1 MRNSPFSVLLS
12 SFTLVILSLL
22 TVASYA
28 QASTISGVVTAIPS
42 NEPVPFAPVFV
53 QGSTTGAVTDI
64 DGKYTIGSL
73 QPGLYN
79 IECAAVG
86 YKKAIAFEVEVTNDR
101 PAVVNF
107 QLEELA
113 LEIGPVEISDTRRT
127 NEDESPISVRT
138 IGTSEIK
145 RNPGG
150 DRDIS
155 KVIRTLPGVAAIP
168 SFRNDLIIRG
178 GAANENRFYIDG
190 IEIPNINHFA
200 TQGSS
205 GGPKGLINVDLIS
218 EVEFYSGAFPAAR
231 GNALSSVME
240 FQFKDARR
248 DKWASNIIVGSS
260 DIGITLEGA
269 TGKNSGLTFSARR
282 SYLQFLFSALGL
294 PFLPTYND
302 YNLKWKWD
310 INAKNKLSILSLGA
324 LDDFALNLKLD
335 DDSTSES
342 FAFNR
347 YLLDNLV
354 INKQWNYT
362 FGVKWDHYGDKG
374 KWTVVASRNMLQ
386 NDAFKYYENDESKPR
401 KFDYSSSEQENKL
414 RIENKISGKGWKLLY
429 GVAYEYA
436 QYFNYS
442 NLSDYNPAIADTFR
456 VSYRTNFN
464 LHKYGLFMQ
473 SSKVL
478 LNNRLTLS
486 AGLRSDGNNFNA
498 QMSNLKNQISPRVSM
513 RYAFAPQWSFNANA
527 GIYYQQP
534 NYLSLG
540 YQINGDFVN
549 KNMQYVKCSQAV
561 AGVQYSWDKRNTII
575 SAEGFY
581 KYYENYPLS
590 INRGIS
596 IANLGADFG
605 TVGNE
610 ALSSTGLG
618 RSYGMEVLYQ
628 QKFFKGLYGILAY
641 TYVHSEFTGATGKWA
656 PSSWDSR
663 HLISITG
670 GKQFKRNWEVGFVFR
685 YSGGLPYTPDN
696 IAASMNIQNWNA
708 LGVGITDWSQL
719 NQSRASNYQQLDVRV
734 DKKWYNKRW
743 TLDLYF
749 DIQNVYGYQTQ
760 LKPILDVQRNG
771 NGQPIVDPNNSSQ
784 YLPNFIPNTNG
795 TVIPS
800 VGIIVEL

>member
-1 MRNSPFSVLLS
+1 MQTFSFSKLHFPL
-12 SFTLVILSLL
+12 TVILVLWAAF
-22 TVASYA
+22 TTA
-28 QASTISGVVTAIPS
+28 QTTSISGTITALPA
-42 NEPVPFAPVFV
+42 NEPVPFVPVV
-53 QGSTTGAVTDI
+53 IQGTNTGSTTDI
-64 DGKYTIGSL
+64 DGKYSIGNL

-79 IECAAVG
+79 IECAAIG
-86 YKKAIAFEVEVTNDR
+86 YKKALVFEVEVTNDR
-101 PAVVNF
+101 PAVVDI

-113 LEIGPVEISDTRRT
+113 NEIGPVEIVGTRRS
-127 NEDESPISVRT
+127 NEDESPISVRS
-138 IGTSEIK
+138 IGVNEIK

-200 TQGSS
+200 TQGSN
-205 GGPKGLINVDLIS
+205 GGPRGLINVDLIN

-240 FQFKDARR
+240 FQFKDPKR

-260 DIGITLEGA
+260 DIGITLEGP

-294 PFLPTYND
+294 PFLPAYND

-310 INAKNKLSILSLGA
+310 INEKNKLSVLSLGA
-324 LDDFALNLKLD
+324 LDNFSLNLELAD
-335 DDSTSES
+335 DTANENYN
-342 FAFNR
+342 FNR

-354 INKQWNYT
+354 INNQWNYA
-362 FGVKWDHYGDKG
+362 FGVKWDHYGDKS

-386 NDAFKYYENDESKPR
+386 NDAYKYYDNDETKAR

-414 RIENKISGKGWKLLY
+414 RIENKISGNGWKLLY
-429 GVAYEYA
+429 GVSYEYA

-442 NLSDYNPAIADTFR
+442 NLSEYNPAIQDTFR
-456 VSYRTNFN
+456 VSYRSNFN
-464 LHKYGLFMQ
+464 MNKYGAFVQ
-473 SSKVL
+473 SSKTM
-478 LNNRLTLS
+478 LNERLTLS
-486 AGLRSDGNNFNA
+486 AGLRADGNDFNA
-498 QMSNLKNQISPRVSM
+498 SMTNLMNQISPRVSM

-540 YQINGDFVN
+540 YQVDGVFVN
-549 KNMQYVKCSQAV
+549 KDMRYVSCSQAV
-561 AGVQYSWDKRNTII
+561 AGVQYNWDKRNTII
-575 SAEGFY
+575 SVEGFY
-581 KYYENYPLS
+581 KYYDHYPVS
-590 INRGIS
+590 VNRGIS

-610 ALSSTGLG
+610 ALTSTGLG
-618 RSYGMEVLYQ
+618 RSRGVEVLYQ

-641 TYVHSEFTGATGKWA
+641 TYVNSEFTGASGAWT

-663 HLISITG
+663 HLVSITG
-670 GKQFKRNWEVGFVFR
+670 GKVLKRNWEVGFVFR
-685 YSGGLPYTPDN
+685 FSGGLPYTPDDV
-696 IAASMNIQNWNA
+696 AASMNIQNWDA
-708 LGVGITDWSQL
+708 LGVAVNDWSQL
-719 NQSRASNYQQLDVRV
+719 NTQRAGVYQQLDIRV

-749 DIQNVYGYQTQ
+749 DIQNALGYETQ
-760 LKPILDVQRNG
+760 LKPLLDVQRDALG
-771 NGQPIVDPNNSSQ
+771 NPVVDPNNASQ

-795 TVIPS
+795 TVLPS
-800 VGIIVEL
+800 VGIIIEL

>member
-1 MRNSPFSVLLS
+1 MRTFSFSILHSPLTLFFLLLCA
-12 SFTLVILSLL
+12 F
-22 TVASYA
+22 ASA
-28 QASTISGVVTAIPS
+28 QSATISGTVTSIPS
-42 NEPVPFAPVFV
+42 NEPAPFASVV
-53 QGSTTGAVTDI
+53 IQGTTTGAVTDI
-64 DGKYTIGSL
+64 DGKFALTNL

-79 IECAAVG
+79 LECTAVG
-86 YKKAIAFEVEVTNDR
+86 YKKVIVFEVEVTRDR
-101 PAVVNF
+101 PAVVRIE
-107 QLEELA
+107 LEEIVN
-113 LEIGPVEISDTRRT
+113 EIGAVEIVATRRS
-127 NEDESPISVRT
+127 NEDESPISVRS
-138 IGTSEIK
+138 IGVNEIK

-200 TQGSS
+200 TQGSN
-205 GGPKGLINVDLIS
+205 GGPKGLLNVDLIN

-240 FQFKDARR
+240 FQFKDPKR

-260 DIGITLEGA
+260 DIGITLEGP
-269 TGKNSGLTFSARR
+269 TSKNSGLTFSARR

-310 INAKNKLSILSLGA
+310 INEKNKLSVLSLGA
-324 LDDFALNLKLD
+324 LDNFSLNLELAD
-335 DDSTSES
+335 DTANENYN
-342 FAFNR
+342 FNR

-354 INKQWNYT
+354 INNQWNYA
-362 FGVKWDHYGDKG
+362 FGVKWDHYGDKS

-386 NDAFKYYENDESKPR
+386 NDAYKYYNNDETKAR
-401 KFDYSSSEQENKL
+401 KIDYSSSEQENKL
-414 RIENKISGKGWKLLY
+414 RIENKMSGRGWKLLY
-429 GVAYEYA
+429 GVSYEYA

-442 NLSDYNPAIADTFR
+442 NLSEYNPAIQDTFR
-456 VSYRTNFN
+456 VSYRSNFN
-464 LHKYGLFMQ
+464 MNKYGAFVQ
-473 SSKVL
+473 SSKTM
-478 LNNRLTLS
+478 LNERLTLS
-486 AGLRSDGNNFNA
+486 AGLRADGNDFNA
-498 QMSNLKNQISPRVSM
+498 SMSNLMNQISPRVSM

-540 YQINGDFVN
+540 YQVNGVFVN
-549 KNMQYVKCSQAV
+549 KDMRYVSCSQAV
-561 AGVQYSWDKRNTII
+561 AGVQYNWDKRNTII
-575 SAEGFY
+575 SVEGFY
-581 KYYENYPLS
+581 KYYNHYPVS
-590 INRGIS
+590 VNRGIS

-610 ALSSTGLG
+610 ALASTGLG
-618 RSYGMEVLYQ
+618 RSRGVEVLYQ

-641 TYVHSEFTGATGKWA
+641 TYVNSEFTGASGAWT

-663 HLISITG
+663 HLVSITG
-670 GKQFKRNWEVGFVFR
+670 GKVLKRNWEVGFVFR
-685 YSGGLPYTPDN
+685 YSGGLPYTPDDV
-696 IAASMNIQNWNA
+696 AASMNTQNWDA
-708 LGVGITDWSQL
+708 LGVAVNNWSQL
-719 NQSRASNYQQLDVRV
+719 NTQRAGVFHQLDVRV

-743 TLDLYF
+743 TLDLYL
-749 DIQNVYGYQTQ
+749 DIQNALGYETQ
-760 LKPILDVQRNG
+760 LKPLLDVQRDALG
-771 NGQPIVDPNNSSQ
+771 NPVVDPNNSSQ

-795 TVIPS
+795 TVLPS
-800 VGIIVEL
+800 VGIIIEL

>member
-1 MRNSPFSVLLS
+1 MRIFSFSKLH
-12 SFTLVILSLL
+12 FPLSLVL
-22 TVASYA
+22 VLWAAVATA
-28 QASTISGVVTAIPS
+28 QSAYISGTITALPT
-42 NEPVPFAPVFV
+42 NEPVPFVPVV
-53 QGSTTGAVTDI
+53 IQGTTTGATTDM
-64 DGKYTIGSL
+64 DGKYTIGNL

-79 IECAAVG
+79 IECAAIG
-86 YKKAIAFEVEVTNDR
+86 YKKALVFEVEVTNDR
-101 PAVVNF
+101 PAVVDI

-113 LEIGPVEISDTRRT
+113 NEIGPVEIVATRRS
-127 NEDESPISVRT
+127 NEDESPVSVRS
-138 IGTSEIK
+138 IGVNEIK

-200 TQGSS
+200 TQGSN
-205 GGPKGLINVDLIS
+205 GGPRGLINVDLIN
-218 EVEFYSGAFPAAR
+218 EVEFYSGAYPAAR

-240 FQFKDARR
+240 FQFKDPKR

-260 DIGITLEGA
+260 DIGITLEGP

-294 PFLPTYND
+294 PFLPAYND

-310 INAKNKLSILSLGA
+310 INEKNKLSILSLGA
-324 LDDFALNLKLD
+324 LDNFTLNLKLAED
-335 DDSTSES
+335 TANENFD
-342 FAFNR
+342 FNR

-354 INKQWNYT
+354 INNQWNYA
-362 FGVKWDHYGDKG
+362 FGVKWDHYGDKS

-386 NDAFKYYENDESKPR
+386 NDAYKYYDNDETKAR

-414 RIENKISGKGWKLLY
+414 RIENKISGQGWKLLY
-429 GVAYEYA
+429 GVSYEYA

-442 NLSDYNPAIADTFR
+442 NLSEYNPAIQDTFR
-456 VSYRTNFN
+456 VDYRTNFN
-464 LHKYGLFMQ
+464 MHKYGAFVQ
-473 SSKVL
+473 SSKTL
-478 LNNRLTLS
+478 LNERLTLS
-486 AGLRSDGNNFNA
+486 AGLRSDGNNFNSS
-498 QMSNLKNQISPRVSM
+498 MSNLKNQISPRVSL
-513 RYAFAPQWSFNANA
+513 RYSFAPQWSFNANA

-540 YQINGDFVN
+540 YQVDGVFVN
-549 KNMQYVKCSQAV
+549 KDMRYVSCSQAV
-561 AGVQYSWDKRNTII
+561 AGVQYNWDKRNTII
-575 SAEGFY
+575 SVEGFY
-581 KYYENYPLS
+581 KYYDHYPVS
-590 INRGIS
+590 VNRGIS

-610 ALSSTGLG
+610 ALTSTGLG
-618 RSYGMEVLYQ
+618 RSRGVEVLYQ

-641 TYVHSEFTGATGKWA
+641 TYVNSEFTGASGAWT

-663 HLISITG
+663 HLVSITG
-670 GKQFKRNWEVGFVFR
+670 GKVLKRNWEVGFVFR
-685 YSGGLPYTPDN
+685 FSGGLPYTPDDV
-696 IAASMNIQNWNA
+696 AASMSIQNWDA
-708 LGVGITDWSQL
+708 LGVAVNDWSQL
-719 NQSRASNYQQLDVRV
+719 NTQRAGVYQQLDLRV

-743 TLDLYF
+743 TLDLYL
-749 DIQNVYGYQTQ
+749 DIQNALGYETQ
-760 LKPILDVQRNG
+760 LKPLLDVQRDALG
-771 NGQPIVDPNNSSQ
+771 NPVVDPNNPSQ

-795 TVIPS
+795 TVLPS
-800 VGIIVEL
+800 VGIILEL

>member
-1 MRNSPFSVLLS
+1 MRNFSSSVLL
-12 SFTLVILSLL
+12 FTLTFILVLGAACA
-22 TVASYA
+22 TA
-28 QASTISGVVTAIPS
+28 QSAYISGTITALPL
-42 NEPVPFAPVFV
+42 NEPVPFVPVV
-53 QGSTTGAVTDI
+53 IQGTTTGATTDI
-64 DGKYTIGSL
+64 DGKYTIGNL

-79 IECAAVG
+79 IECAAIG
-86 YKKAIAFEVEVTNDR
+86 YKKALVFEVEVTNDR
-101 PAVVNF
+101 PAVVDI
-107 QLEELA
+107 QLEEVVN
-113 LEIGPVEISDTRRT
+113 ETGPVEIVGTRRS
-127 NEDESPISVRT
+127 NEDESPVSVRS
-138 IGTSEIK
+138 IGVNEIK

-168 SFRNDLIIRG
+168 SFRNDLVIRG
-178 GAANENRFYIDG
+178 GAPNENRFYIDG

-200 TQGSS
+200 TQGSN

-218 EVEFYSGAFPAAR
+218 EVEFYAGAFPAAR

-240 FQFKDARR
+240 FQFKDARK
-248 DKWASNIIVGSS
+248 DKWATNMIVGSS
-260 DIGITLEGA
+260 DVGITLEGA

-310 INAKNKLSILSLGA
+310 INDKNKLSILSLGA
-324 LDDFALNLKLD
+324 LDDFALNTKLA

-386 NDAFKYYENDESKPR
+386 NDAFKYYDNDETKAR

-414 RIENKISGKGWKLLY
+414 RIENKISGNGWKLLY
-429 GVAYEYA
+429 GVSYEYA
-436 QYFNYS
+436 HYFNYS
-442 NLSDYNPAIADTFR
+442 NLSEYNPAIQDTFR
-456 VSYRTNFN
+456 VDYRTNFN
-464 LHKYGLFMQ
+464 MHKYGAFVQ
-473 SSKVL
+473 SSKTL
-478 LNNRLTLS
+478 LDQRLTLS
-486 AGLRSDGNNFNA
+486 AGLRADGNNFNSE
-498 QMSNLKNQISPRVSM
+498 MSNLKNQISPRVSL
-513 RYAFAPQWSFNANA
+513 RYSFAPQWSFNANA

-540 YQINGDFVN
+540 YQVDGVFVN
-549 KNMQYVKCSQAV
+549 KDMRYVSCSQAV
-561 AGVQYSWDKRNTII
+561 AGVQYNWDKRNTII
-575 SAEGFY
+575 SVEGFY
-581 KYYENYPLS
+581 KNYDHYPVS
-590 INRGIS
+590 VNRGIS

-610 ALSSTGLG
+610 ALTSTGLG
-618 RSYGMEVLYQ
+618 RSRGVEVLYQ

-641 TYVHSEFTGATGKWA
+641 TYVNSEFTSESGEWA
-656 PSSWDSR
+656 PSAWDSR

-670 GKQFKRNWEVGFVFR
+670 GKMLKRNWEVGFVFR

-696 IAASMNIQNWNA
+696 VDASMNIQNWNA
-708 LGVGITDWSQL
+708 LGVAITDWSQL
-719 NQSRASNYQQLDVRV
+719 NQRRASNYQQLDVRV

-749 DIQNVYGYQTQ
+749 DIQNVYGYITE
-760 LKPILDVQRNG
+760 LKPILDVQRDG
-771 NGQPIVDPNNSSQ
+771 NGQPIVDPNNSTQ
-784 YLPNFIPNTNG
+784 YLPNFITNTNG

-800 VGIIVEL
+800 VGIIIEL

>member
-1 MRNSPFSVLLS
+1 MRTSPFSNLHSPLTLL
-12 SFTLVILSLL
+12 FLL
-22 TVASYA
+22 LCAIASA
-28 QASTISGVVTAIPS
+28 QSATISGTVTSLSA
-42 NEPVPFAPVFV
+42 NEPVPFAPIVI
-53 QGSTTGAVTDI
+53 QGTTTGAITDI
-64 DGKYTIGSL
+64 DGKFAITNL

-79 IECAAVG
+79 LECAAAG
-86 YKKAIAFEVEVTNDR
+86 YKKALVFEVEVTNDR
-101 PAVVNF
+101 PAIIEI

-113 LEIGPVEISDTRRT
+113 TEIGAVEISSTRRT
-127 NEDESPISVRT
+127 NEDESPISVRS
-138 IGTSEIK
+138 IGVNEIK

-178 GAANENRFYIDG
+178 GAPNENRFYIDG

-200 TQGSS
+200 TQGSN

-218 EVEFYSGAFPAAR
+218 EVEFYAGAFPAAR

-310 INAKNKLSILSLGA
+310 INDKNKLSILSLGA
-324 LDDFALNLKLD
+324 LDDFALNLKLA
-335 DDSTSES
+335 DDSSSEN
-342 FAFNR
+342 FAYNR

-386 NDAFKYYENDESKPR
+386 NDAFKYYNNDESQPR

-414 RIENKISGKGWKLLY
+414 RIENKISGNGWKLLY
-429 GVAYEYA
+429 GVSYEYA

-442 NLSDYNPAIADTFR
+442 NLSEYNPAIQDTFR
-456 VSYRTNFN
+456 VDYRTNFN
-464 LHKYGLFMQ
+464 MHKYGAFIQ
-473 SSKVL
+473 SSKTL
-478 LNNRLTLS
+478 LDSRVTLS
-486 AGLRSDGNNFNA
+486 AGLRADGNNFNA
-498 QMSNLKNQISPRVSM
+498 SMSNLRNQISPRVSL
-513 RYAFAPQWSFNANA
+513 RYSFAPQWSFNANA

-540 YQINGDFVN
+540 YQVDGVFVN
-549 KNMQYVKCSQAV
+549 KDMRYVSCSQAV
-561 AGVQYSWDKRNTII
+561 AGVQYNWDKRNTII
-575 SAEGFY
+575 SVEGFY
-581 KYYENYPLS
+581 KYYDHYPIS
-590 INRGIS
+590 VNRGIS

-610 ALSSTGLG
+610 ALTSTGLG
-618 RSYGMEVLYQ
+618 RSRGVEVLYQ

-641 TYVHSEFTGATGKWA
+641 TYVNSEFTGSDGLWA
-656 PSSWDSR
+656 PSAWDSR

-670 GKQFKRNWEVGFVFR
+670 GKMLKRNWEVGFVFR

-696 IAASMNIQNWNA
+696 VDASMNIQNWNA
-708 LGVGITDWSQL
+708 LGVAITDWSQL
-719 NQSRASNYQQLDVRV
+719 NQQRAGNYQQLDVRV

-749 DIQNVYGYQTQ
+749 DIQNVYGYLTP
-760 LKPILDVQRNG
+760 LKPILDVQRDALG
-771 NGQPIVDPNNSSQ
+771 NPVVDPSNPSQ
-784 YLPNFIPNTNG
+784 YLPNSIPNTNG
-795 TVIPS
+795 TVLPS
-800 VGIIVEL
+800 VGIIIEL

>member
-1 MRNSPFSVLLS
+1 MRTFSFSVPHFPLT
-12 SFTLVILSLL
+12 FILVLW
-22 TVASYA
+22 AAFAAA
-28 QASTISGVVTAIPS
+28 QTTSISGTITALPA
-42 NEPVPFAPVFV
+42 NEPVPFVPVV
-53 QGSTTGAVTDI
+53 IQGTNTGSTTDI
-64 DGKYTIGSL
+64 DGKYSIGNL

-79 IECAAVG
+79 IECAAIG
-86 YKKAIAFEVEVTNDR
+86 YKKVIVFEVEATKDR
-101 PAVVNF
+101 PAIVNI
-107 QLEELA
+107 QLEEVVN
-113 LEIGPVEISDTRRT
+113 ETGPVEIVGTRRS
-127 NEDESPISVRT
+127 NEDESPVSVRS
-138 IGTSEIK
+138 IGVNEIK

-200 TQGSS
+200 TQGSN
-205 GGPKGLINVDLIS
+205 GGPRGLINVDLIN
-218 EVEFYSGAFPAAR
+218 EVEFYSGAYPAAR

-240 FQFKDARR
+240 VQFKDPKR

-260 DIGITLEGA
+260 DIGITLEGP

-294 PFLPTYND
+294 PFLPAYND

-310 INAKNKLSILSLGA
+310 INEKNKLSILSLGA
-324 LDDFALNLKLD
+324 LDNFTLNLKLAED
-335 DDSTSES
+335 TANDNFD
-342 FAFNR
+342 FNR

-354 INKQWNYT
+354 INNQWNYA
-362 FGVKWDHYGDKG
+362 FGVKWDHYGDKS

-386 NDAFKYYENDESKPR
+386 NDAYKYYDNDETKAR

-414 RIENKISGKGWKLLY
+414 RIENKISGDGWKLLY
-429 GVAYEYA
+429 GISYEYA

-442 NLSDYNPAIADTFR
+442 NLSEYNPAIQDTFR
-456 VSYRTNFN
+456 VDYRTNFN
-464 LHKYGLFMQ
+464 MHKYGAFVQ
-473 SSKVL
+473 SSKTL
-478 LNNRLTLS
+478 LNDRVTLS
-486 AGLRSDGNNFNA
+486 AGLRADGNDFNA
-498 QMSNLKNQISPRVSM
+498 SMSNLKNQISPRVSL
-513 RYAFAPQWSFNANA
+513 RYSFAPQWSFNANA

-540 YQINGDFVN
+540 YQVDGVFVN
-549 KNMQYVKCSQAV
+549 KDMRYVSCSQAV
-561 AGVQYSWDKRNTII
+561 AGVQYNWDKRNTII
-575 SAEGFY
+575 SVEGFY
-581 KYYENYPLS
+581 KYYDHYPVS
-590 INRGIS
+590 VNRGIS

-610 ALSSTGLG
+610 ALTSTGLG
-618 RSYGMEVLYQ
+618 RSRGVEVLYQ

-641 TYVHSEFTGATGKWA
+641 TYVNSEFTGASGAWT

-663 HLISITG
+663 HLVSITG
-670 GKQFKRNWEVGFVFR
+670 GKVLKRNWEVGFVFR
-685 YSGGLPYTPDN
+685 FSGGLPYTPDDV
-696 IAASMNIQNWNA
+696 AASMNIQNWDA
-708 LGVGITDWSQL
+708 LGVAVNDWSQL
-719 NQSRASNYQQLDVRV
+719 NTQRAGVYQQLDIRV

-749 DIQNVYGYQTQ
+749 DIQNAFGYQTQ
-760 LKPILDVQRNG
+760 LKPLLDVQRDALG
-771 NGQPIVDPNNSSQ
+771 NPVVDPNNPSQ

-795 TVIPS
+795 TVLPS
-800 VGIIVEL
+800 VGIIIEL

>member
-1 MRNSPFSVLLS
+1 MRSKSFSILHSP
-12 SFTLVILSLL
+12 L
-22 TVASYA
+22 TVLFLLVSAFASA
-28 QASTISGVVTAIPS
+28 QSAIISGSVTALPS
-42 NEPVPFAPVFV
+42 NEPVPFAPVFI
-53 QGSTTGAVTDI
+53 QGTTTGSVTDI
-64 DGKYTIGSL
+64 DGKFIINNL
-73 QPGLYN
+73 QPGVYN
-79 IECAAVG
+79 LECAAVG
-86 YKKAIAFEVEVTNDR
+86 YKKVVVFEVEVTNDR
-101 PAVVNF
+101 PAIVDI
-107 QLEELA
+107 QLEEFVK
-113 LEIGPVEISDTRRT
+113 EIGAVDIIATRRT
-127 NEDESPISVRT
+127 NEDESPISVRS
-138 IGTSEIK
+138 IGTNEIK

-168 SFRNDLIIRG
+168 SFRNDLVIRG
-178 GAANENRFYIDG
+178 GAPNENRFYIDG
-190 IEIPNINHFA
+190 VEIPNINHFA
-200 TQGSS
+200 TQGSN

-218 EVEFYSGAFPAAR
+218 EVDFYAGAFPAAR

-310 INAKNKLSILSLGA
+310 INDKNKLSILSLGA

-386 NDAFKYYENDESKPR
+386 NDAFKYYNNDETQPR

-429 GVAYEYA
+429 GVSYEYA

-442 NLSDYNPAIADTFR
+442 NLSEYNPAIQDTFR
-456 VSYRTNFN
+456 VDYRTNFN
-464 LHKYGLFMQ
+464 MHKYGAFVQ
-473 SSKVL
+473 SSKSL
-478 LNNRLTLS
+478 LNERLTLS
-486 AGLRSDGNNFNA
+486 AGLRADGNNFNSR
-498 QMSNLKNQISPRVSM
+498 MSNLKNQVSPRVSL
-513 RYAFAPQWSFNANA
+513 RYAFAPQWNFNANA
-527 GIYYQQP
+527 GIYFQQP

-540 YQINGDFVN
+540 YQIGGDFVN

-561 AGVQYSWDKRNTII
+561 AGVQYNWDKRNTII
-575 SAEGFY
+575 SVEGFY
-581 KYYENYPLS
+581 KYYDNYPIS
-590 INRGIS
+590 VNRGIS

-610 ALSSTGLG
+610 ALTSTGFG
-618 RSYGMEVLYQ
+618 RSRGVEVLYQ

-641 TYVHSEFTGATGKWA
+641 TYVNSEFTSANGSWA
-656 PSSWDSR
+656 PSAWDSR

-670 GKQFKRNWEVGFVFR
+670 GKQFKKNWEVGFVFR
-685 YSGGLPYTPDN
+685 FSGGLPYTPDDV
-696 IAASMNIQNWNA
+696 AASMNTQNWNA
-708 LGVGITDWSQL
+708 LGVAVTDWSKL

-749 DIQNVYGYQTQ
+749 DIQNAYGYITE
-760 LKPILDVQRNG
+760 LKPILDVQRDG
-771 NGQPIVDPNNSSQ
+771 NGLPILDPNNSSQ
-784 YLPNFIPNTNG
+784 YQPNFITNTNG
-795 TVIPS
+795 TVLPS

>member
-1 MRNSPFSVLLS
+1 MQTS
-12 SFTLVILSLL
+12 SFSIPHSPLTLFFLL
-22 TVASYA
+22 LCAFASA
-28 QASTISGVVTAIPS
+28 QTATISGTVTSLPA
-42 NEPVPFAPVFV
+42 NEPAPFASVV
-53 QGSTTGAVTDI
+53 IQGTTTGAVTDI
-64 DGKYTIGSL
+64 DGKFALTNL

-79 IECAAVG
+79 LECTAVG
-86 YKKAIAFEVEVTNDR
+86 YKKVIVFEVEVTRDR
-101 PAVVNF
+101 PAVVRIE
-107 QLEELA
+107 LEEIVN
-113 LEIGPVEISDTRRT
+113 EIGAVEIVATRRS
-127 NEDESPISVRT
+127 NEDESPISVRS
-138 IGTSEIK
+138 IGVNEIK

-200 TQGSS
+200 TQGSN
-205 GGPKGLINVDLIS
+205 GGPKGLLNVDLIN

-240 FQFKDARR
+240 FQFKDPNRN
-248 DKWASNIIVGSS
+248 KLTSNVIVGSS
-260 DIGITLEGA
+260 DIGITLDGP

-310 INAKNKLSILSLGA
+310 INEKNKLSILSLGA
-324 LDDFALNLKLD
+324 LDNFSLNLELAD
-335 DDSTSES
+335 DTANENYN
-342 FAFNR
+342 FNR

-354 INKQWNYT
+354 INNQWNYA
-362 FGVKWDHYGDKG
+362 FGVKWDHYGDKS

-386 NDAFKYYENDESKPR
+386 NDAYKYYNNDETQAR

-414 RIENKISGKGWKLLY
+414 RIENKISGQGWKLLY
-429 GVAYEYA
+429 GVSYEYA

-442 NLSDYNPAIADTFR
+442 NLSEYNPAIQDTFR
-456 VSYRTNFN
+456 VSYRSNFN
-464 LHKYGLFMQ
+464 MNKYGAFVQ
-473 SSKVL
+473 SSKTM
-478 LNNRLTLS
+478 LNERLTLS
-486 AGLRSDGNNFNA
+486 AGLRADGNDFNA
-498 QMSNLKNQISPRVSM
+498 SMSNLMKQISPRVSM

-540 YQINGDFVN
+540 YQVNGVFVN
-549 KNMQYVKCSQAV
+549 KNMRYVSCSQAV
-561 AGVQYSWDKRNTII
+561 AGVQYNWDKRNTII
-575 SAEGFY
+575 SVEGFY
-581 KYYENYPLS
+581 KYYNHYPVS
-590 INRGIS
+590 VNRGIS

-610 ALSSTGLG
+610 ALASTGLG
-618 RSYGMEVLYQ
+618 RSRGVEVLYQ

-641 TYVHSEFTGATGKWA
+641 TYVNSEFTGASGAWT

-663 HLISITG
+663 HLVSITG
-670 GKQFKRNWEVGFVFR
+670 GKVLKRNWEVGFVFR
-685 YSGGLPYTPDN
+685 YSGGLPYTPDDV
-696 IAASMNIQNWNA
+696 AASMNTQNWDA
-708 LGVGITDWSQL
+708 LGVAVNNWSQL
-719 NQSRASNYQQLDVRV
+719 NTQRAGVFHQLDVRV

-749 DIQNVYGYQTQ
+749 DIQNAYGYETQ
-760 LKPILDVQRNG
+760 LKPLLDVQRDALG
-771 NGQPIVDPNNSSQ
+771 NPVVDPNNASQ

-795 TVIPS
+795 TVLPS

>member
-1 MRNSPFSVLLS
+1 MQRSGNYRVFLFWLCFFASINLS
-12 SFTLVILSLL
+12 
-22 TVASYA
+22 A
-28 QASTISGVVTAIPS
+28 QNATISGIVTSLTS
-42 NEPVPFAPVFV
+42 NEPVPFAPVV
-53 QGSTTGAVTDI
+53 IQGTTTGSITDI
-64 DGKYTIGSL
+64 DGKYVITNL
-73 QPGLYN
+73 QSGLYN
-79 IECAAVG
+79 LECSAVG
-86 YKKAIAFEVEVTNDR
+86 FKKAIIFEVEVTNDR
-101 PAVVNF
+101 PALVNIE
-107 QLEELA
+107 LEEIVN
-113 LEIGPVEISDTRRT
+113 EVGPVEVVASKRT
-127 NEDESPISVRT
+127 NEDESPISVRS
-138 IGTSEIK
+138 IGVNEIK

-168 SFRNDLIIRG
+168 SFRNDLVIRG
-178 GAANENRFYIDG
+178 GAPNENRFYIDG

-200 TQGSS
+200 TQGSN
-205 GGPKGLINVDLIS
+205 GGPRGLINVDLIS
-218 EVEFYSGAFPAAR
+218 EVDFYAGAFPAAR

-248 DKWASNIIVGSS
+248 DKWASNMIVGSS

-294 PFLPTYND
+294 PFLPSYND

-310 INAKNKLSILSLGA
+310 INDKNKLSIISLGA
-324 LDDFALNLKLD
+324 LDDFALNLKLAD
-335 DDSTSES
+335 DTTSENL
-342 FAFNR
+342 AFNR

-362 FGVKWDHYGDKG
+362 FGVKWDHYGEKG

-386 NDAFKYYENDESKPR
+386 NDAFKYYNNDETQPR

-414 RIENKISGKGWKLLY
+414 RIENKLSGQGWKLLY
-429 GVAYEYA
+429 GVSYEYA

-442 NLSDYNPAIADTFR
+442 NLSEYNPIIADTFR

-464 LHKYGLFMQ
+464 LHKYGAFVQ
-473 SSKVL
+473 TSKVL
-478 LNNRLTLS
+478 LDNRLTLS
-486 AGLRSDGNNFNA
+486 AGLRSDGNNFNSR
-498 QMSNLKNQISPRVSM
+498 MSNLKNQISPRVSV

-540 YQINGDFVN
+540 YQVNGLFVN
-549 KNMQYVKCSQAV
+549 MEMQYVKCSQSV
-561 AGVQYSWDKRNTII
+561 AGVQYNWDKRNTII

-581 KYYENYPLS
+581 KYYENYPVS

-610 ALSSTGLG
+610 ALSSNGLG

-641 TYVHSEFTGATGKWA
+641 TYVKSEFTGANGNWA
-656 PSSWDSR
+656 PSAWDSR

-696 IAASMNIQNWNA
+696 EAASMNVQNWNA
-708 LGVGITDWSQL
+708 LGVAITDWSQL
-719 NQSRASNYQQLDVRV
+719 NTRRAGNYQQLDVRV
-734 DKKWYNKRW
+734 DKKWYLKRW

-749 DIQNVYGYQTQ
+749 DIQNVYGYQTM
-760 LKPILDVQRNG
+760 LKPILDVQRDGAGNPVTNPMNNG
-771 NGQPIVDPNNSSQ
+771 Q
-784 YLPNFIPNTNG
+784 YLPNYLQNTNG
-795 TVIPS
+795 TVLPS
-800 VGIIVEL
+800 LGIIIEL

>member
-1 MRNSPFSVLLS
+1 MRTFSFPVLHFPLTFILVLWA
-12 SFTLVILSLL
+12 SFAT
-22 TVASYA
+22 A
-28 QASTISGVVTAIPS
+28 QSAYISGTITALPL
-42 NEPVPFAPVFV
+42 NEPVPFVPVV
-53 QGSTTGAVTDI
+53 IQGTTTGATTDI
-64 DGKYTIGSL
+64 DGKYTISNL

-79 IECAAVG
+79 IECAAIG
-86 YKKAIAFEVEVTNDR
+86 YKKALVFEVEVTNDR
-101 PAVVNF
+101 PAVVNI
-107 QLEELA
+107 QLEEVVN
-113 LEIGPVEISDTRRT
+113 ETGPVEIVGTRRS
-127 NEDESPISVRT
+127 NEDESPISVRS
-138 IGTSEIK
+138 IGVNEIK

-200 TQGSS
+200 TQGSN
-205 GGPKGLINVDLIS
+205 GGPRGLINVDLIN

-240 FQFKDARR
+240 FQFKDPKR

-260 DIGITLEGA
+260 DIGITLEGP

-294 PFLPTYND
+294 PFLPAYND

-310 INAKNKLSILSLGA
+310 INERNKLSILSLGA
-324 LDDFALNLKLD
+324 LDNFTLNLKLAED
-335 DDSTSES
+335 TANENFD
-342 FAFNR
+342 FNR

-354 INKQWNYT
+354 INNQWNYA
-362 FGVKWDHYGDKG
+362 FGVKWDHYGDKS

-386 NDAFKYYENDESKPR
+386 NDAYKYYDNDETKAR

-414 RIENKISGKGWKLLY
+414 RIENKISGQGWKLLY
-429 GVAYEYA
+429 GVSYEYA

-442 NLSDYNPAIADTFR
+442 NLSEYNPAIQDTFR
-456 VSYRTNFN
+456 VDYRTNFN
-464 LHKYGLFMQ
+464 MHKYGAFVQ
-473 SSKVL
+473 SSKTL
-478 LNNRLTLS
+478 LDQRLTLS
-486 AGLRSDGNNFNA
+486 AGLRADGNDFNA
-498 QMSNLKNQISPRVSM
+498 SMSNLKNQISPRVSL

-540 YQINGDFVN
+540 YQVDGVFVN
-549 KNMQYVKCSQAV
+549 KDMRYVSCSQAV
-561 AGVQYSWDKRNTII
+561 AGVQYNWDKRNTII
-575 SAEGFY
+575 SVEGFY
-581 KYYENYPLS
+581 KYYDHYPVS
-590 INRGIS
+590 VNRGIS

-610 ALSSTGLG
+610 ALTSTGLG
-618 RSYGMEVLYQ
+618 RSRGVEVLYQ

-641 TYVHSEFTGATGKWA
+641 TYVNSEFTGASGAWT

-663 HLISITG
+663 HLVSITG
-670 GKQFKRNWEVGFVFR
+670 GKVLKRNWEVGFVFR
-685 YSGGLPYTPDN
+685 FSGGLPYTPDDV
-696 IAASMNIQNWNA
+696 AASMNIQNWDA
-708 LGVGITDWSQL
+708 LGVAVNDWSQL
-719 NQSRASNYQQLDVRV
+719 NTQRAGVYQQLDLRV

-749 DIQNVYGYQTQ
+749 DIQNALGYETQ
-760 LKPILDVQRNG
+760 LKPLLDVQRDALG
-771 NGQPIVDPNNSSQ
+771 NPVVDPNNPSQ
-784 YLPNFIPNTNG
+784 YLPNSIPNTNG
-795 TVIPS
+795 TVLPS
-800 VGIIVEL
+800 VGIIIEL

>member
-1 MRNSPFSVLLS
+1 MRTFSISKLHLPLTFILVLWAA
-12 SFTLVILSLL
+12 FAT
-22 TVASYA
+22 A
-28 QASTISGVVTAIPS
+28 QTTSISGTITALPA
-42 NEPVPFAPVFV
+42 NEPVPFVPVV
-53 QGSTTGAVTDI
+53 IQGTNTGSTTDI
-64 DGKYTIGSL
+64 DGKYSIGNL

-79 IECAAVG
+79 IECAAIG
-86 YKKAIAFEVEVTNDR
+86 YKKVIVFEVEATKDR
-101 PAVVNF
+101 PAIVNI
-107 QLEELA
+107 QLEEVVN
-113 LEIGPVEISDTRRT
+113 ETGPVEIVGTRRS
-127 NEDESPISVRT
+127 NEDESPISVRS
-138 IGTSEIK
+138 IGVNEIK

-200 TQGSS
+200 TQGSN
-205 GGPKGLINVDLIS
+205 GGPRGLINVDLIN
-218 EVEFYSGAFPAAR
+218 EVEFYSGAYPAAR

-240 FQFKDARR
+240 FQFKDPKR

-260 DIGITLEGA
+260 DIGITLEGP

-294 PFLPTYND
+294 PFLPAYND

-310 INAKNKLSILSLGA
+310 INEKNKLSILSLGA
-324 LDDFALNLKLD
+324 LDNFTLNLKLAED
-335 DDSTSES
+335 TASEN
-342 FAFNR
+342 FDFNR

-354 INKQWNYT
+354 INNQWNYA
-362 FGVKWDHYGDKG
+362 FGVKWDHYGEKS

-386 NDAFKYYENDESKPR
+386 NDAYKYYDNDETKAR

-414 RIENKISGKGWKLLY
+414 RIENKISGDGWKLLY
-429 GVAYEYA
+429 GISYEYA

-442 NLSDYNPAIADTFR
+442 NLSEYNPAIQDTFR
-456 VSYRTNFN
+456 VDYRTNFN
-464 LHKYGLFMQ
+464 MHKYGAFIQ
-473 SSKVL
+473 SSKTL
-478 LNNRLTLS
+478 LNERVTLS
-486 AGLRSDGNNFNA
+486 AGLRADGNDFNGT
-498 QMSNLKNQISPRVSM
+498 MSNLKNQISPRVSL
-513 RYAFAPQWSFNANA
+513 RYSFAPQWSFNANA

-540 YQINGDFVN
+540 YQVDGVFVN
-549 KNMQYVKCSQAV
+549 KDMRYVSCSQAV
-561 AGVQYSWDKRNTII
+561 AGVQYNWDKRNTII
-575 SAEGFY
+575 SVEGFY
-581 KYYENYPLS
+581 KYYDHYPVS
-590 INRGIS
+590 VNRGIS

-610 ALSSTGLG
+610 ALTSTGLG
-618 RSYGMEVLYQ
+618 RSRGVEVLYQ

-641 TYVHSEFTGATGKWA
+641 TYVNSEFTGASGAWT

-663 HLISITG
+663 HLVSITG
-670 GKQFKRNWEVGFVFR
+670 GKVLKRNWEVGFVFR
-685 YSGGLPYTPDN
+685 FSGGLPYTPDDV
-696 IAASMNIQNWNA
+696 AASMNIQNWDA
-708 LGVGITDWSQL
+708 LGVAVNDWSQL
-719 NQSRASNYQQLDVRV
+719 NTQRAGVYQQLDIRV

-749 DIQNVYGYQTQ
+749 DIQNALGYETQ
-760 LKPILDVQRNG
+760 LKPLLDVQRDALG
-771 NGQPIVDPNNSSQ
+771 NPVVDPNNASQ

-795 TVIPS
+795 TVLPS

>member
-1 MRNSPFSVLLS
+1 MRLPSFSILHSPLTLL
-12 SFTLVILSLL
+12 LL
-22 TVASYA
+22 LLCAFANA
-28 QASTISGVVTAIPS
+28 QNATISGIITALPA
-42 NEPVPFAPVFV
+42 NEPVPFAPIVI
-53 QGSTTGAVTDI
+53 QGTTTGAVSDI
-64 DGKYTIGSL
+64 DGKYSITGL
-73 QPGLYN
+73 APGLYN
-79 IECAAVG
+79 LECSAVG
-86 YKKAIAFEVEVTNDR
+86 YKKAIVFEVEVTNDR
-101 PAVVNF
+101 SAVVNI

-113 LEIGPVEISDTRRT
+113 TEIGPVEISSTRRT
-127 NEDESPISVRT
+127 NEDESPISVRS
-138 IGTSEIK
+138 IGVNEIK

-200 TQGSS
+200 TQGSN
-205 GGPKGLINVDLIS
+205 GGPRGLINVDLIN

-240 FQFKDARR
+240 FQFKDPKR
-248 DKWASNIIVGSS
+248 DKFASNIIVGSS
-260 DIGITLEGA
+260 DIGITLEGP

-294 PFLPTYND
+294 PFLPAYND

-310 INAKNKLSILSLGA
+310 INEKNKLSILSLGA
-324 LDDFALNLKLD
+324 LDNFTLNLKLAED
-335 DDSTSES
+335 TANENYD
-342 FAFNR
+342 FNR

-354 INKQWNYT
+354 INNQWNYA
-362 FGVKWDHYGDKG
+362 FGVKWDHYGDKS

-386 NDAFKYYENDESKPR
+386 NDAYKYYDNDETKAR

-414 RIENKISGKGWKLLY
+414 RIENKISGQGWKLLY
-429 GVAYEYA
+429 GVSYEYA

-442 NLSDYNPAIADTFR
+442 NLSEYNPAIQDTFR
-456 VSYRTNFN
+456 VDYRTNFN
-464 LHKYGLFMQ
+464 MHKYGAFVQ
-473 SSKVL
+473 SSKTL
-478 LNNRLTLS
+478 LDQRLTLS
-486 AGLRSDGNNFNA
+486 AGLRADGNDFNA
-498 QMSNLKNQISPRVSM
+498 SMSNLKNQISPRVSL

-540 YQINGDFVN
+540 YQVDGVFVN
-549 KNMQYVKCSQAV
+549 KDMRYVSCSQAV
-561 AGVQYSWDKRNTII
+561 AGVQYNWDKRNTII
-575 SAEGFY
+575 SVEGFY
-581 KYYENYPLS
+581 KYYDHYPVS
-590 INRGIS
+590 VNRGIS

-610 ALSSTGLG
+610 ALTSTGLG
-618 RSYGMEVLYQ
+618 RSRGVEVLYQ

-641 TYVHSEFTGATGKWA
+641 TYVNSEFTGASGAWT

-663 HLISITG
+663 HLVSITG
-670 GKQFKRNWEVGFVFR
+670 GKVLKRNWEVGFVFR
-685 YSGGLPYTPDN
+685 FSGGLPYTPDDV
-696 IAASMNIQNWNA
+696 AASMNIQNWNA
-708 LGVGITDWSQL
+708 LGVAVNDWSQL
-719 NQSRASNYQQLDVRV
+719 NTQRAGVYQQLDIRV

-749 DIQNVYGYQTQ
+749 DIQNALGYETQ
-760 LKPILDVQRNG
+760 LKPLLDVERDALG
-771 NGQPIVDPNNSSQ
+771 NPVVDPNNASQ

-795 TVIPS
+795 TVLPS
-800 VGIIVEL
+800 VGIIIEL

>member
-1 MRNSPFSVLLS
+1 MRLPSFSILHSPLTLL
-12 SFTLVILSLL
+12 LL
-22 TVASYA
+22 LLCAFANA
-28 QASTISGVVTAIPS
+28 QNATISGIITALPA
-42 NEPVPFAPVFV
+42 NEPVPFAPIVI
-53 QGSTTGAVTDI
+53 QGTTTGAVSDI
-64 DGKYTIGSL
+64 DGKYSITGL
-73 QPGLYN
+73 APGLYN
-79 IECAAVG
+79 LECSAVG
-86 YKKAIAFEVEVTNDR
+86 YKKAIVFEVEVTNDR
-101 PAVVNF
+101 SAVVNI

-113 LEIGPVEISDTRRT
+113 TEIGPVEISSTRRT
-127 NEDESPISVRT
+127 NEDESPISVRS
-138 IGTSEIK
+138 IGVNEIK

-200 TQGSS
+200 TQGSN
-205 GGPKGLINVDLIS
+205 GGPRGLINVDLIN

-240 FQFKDARR
+240 FQFKDPKR
-248 DKWASNIIVGSS
+248 DKFASNIIVGSS
-260 DIGITLEGA
+260 DIGITLEGP

-294 PFLPTYND
+294 PFLPAYND

-310 INAKNKLSILSLGA
+310 INEKNKLSILSLGA
-324 LDDFALNLKLD
+324 LDNFTLNLKLAED
-335 DDSTSES
+335 TANENYD
-342 FAFNR
+342 FNR

-354 INKQWNYT
+354 INNQWNYA
-362 FGVKWDHYGDKG
+362 FGVKWDHYGDKS

-386 NDAFKYYENDESKPR
+386 NDAYKYYDNDETKAR

-414 RIENKISGKGWKLLY
+414 RIENKISGQGWKLLY
-429 GVAYEYA
+429 GVSYEYA

-442 NLSDYNPAIADTFR
+442 NLSEYNPAIQDTFR
-456 VSYRTNFN
+456 VDYRTNFN
-464 LHKYGLFMQ
+464 MHKYGAFVQ
-473 SSKVL
+473 SSKTL
-478 LNNRLTLS
+478 LDQRLTLS
-486 AGLRSDGNNFNA
+486 AGLRADGNDFNA
-498 QMSNLKNQISPRVSM
+498 SMSNLKNQISPRVSL

-540 YQINGDFVN
+540 YQVDGVFVN
-549 KNMQYVKCSQAV
+549 KDMRYVSCSQAV
-561 AGVQYSWDKRNTII
+561 AGVQYNWDKRNTII
-575 SAEGFY
+575 SVEGFF
-581 KYYENYPLS
+581 KYYDHYPVS
-590 INRGIS
+590 VNRGIS

-610 ALSSTGLG
+610 ALTSTGLG
-618 RSYGMEVLYQ
+618 RSRGVEVLYQ

-641 TYVHSEFTGATGKWA
+641 TYVNSEFTGASGAWT

-663 HLISITG
+663 HLVSITG
-670 GKQFKRNWEVGFVFR
+670 GKVLKRNWEVGFVFR
-685 YSGGLPYTPDN
+685 FSGGLPYTPDDV
-696 IAASMNIQNWNA
+696 AASMNIQNWNA
-708 LGVGITDWSQL
+708 LGVAVNDWSQL
-719 NQSRASNYQQLDVRV
+719 NTQRAGVYQQLDIRV

-749 DIQNVYGYQTQ
+749 DIQNALGYETQ
-760 LKPILDVQRNG
+760 LKPLLDVERDALG
-771 NGQPIVDPNNSSQ
+771 NPVVDPNNASQ

-795 TVIPS
+795 TVLPS
-800 VGIIVEL
+800 VGIIIEL

>member
-1 MRNSPFSVLLS
+1 ME
-12 SFTLVILSLL
+12 I
-22 TVASYA
+22 
-28 QASTISGVVTAIPS
+28 
-42 NEPVPFAPVFV
+42 
-53 QGSTTGAVTDI
+53 
-64 DGKYTIGSL
+64 
-73 QPGLYN
+73 
-79 IECAAVG
+79 VG
-86 YKKAIAFEVEVTNDR
+86 
-101 PAVVNF
+101 
-107 QLEELA
+107 
-113 LEIGPVEISDTRRT
+113 TRRS
-127 NEDESPISVRT
+127 NEDESPVSVRS
-138 IGTSEIK
+138 IGVNEIK

-168 SFRNDLIIRG
+168 SFRNDLVIRG
-178 GAANENRFYIDG
+178 GAPNENRFYIDG

-200 TQGSS
+200 TQGSN

-218 EVEFYSGAFPAAR
+218 EVEFYAGAFPAAR

-240 FQFKDARR
+240 FQFKDARK
-248 DKWASNIIVGSS
+248 DKWASNMIVGSS
-260 DIGITLEGA
+260 DVGITLEGA

-310 INAKNKLSILSLGA
+310 INDKNKLSILSLGA
-324 LDDFALNLKLD
+324 LDDFALNTKLA

-386 NDAFKYYENDESKPR
+386 NDAFKYYDNDETKAR

-414 RIENKISGKGWKLLY
+414 RIENKISGNGWKLLY
-429 GVAYEYA
+429 GVSYEYA

-442 NLSDYNPAIADTFR
+442 NLSEYNPAIQDTFR
-456 VSYRTNFN
+456 VDYRTNFN
-464 LHKYGLFMQ
+464 MHKYGAFVQ
-473 SSKVL
+473 SSKTL
-478 LNNRLTLS
+478 LDQRLTLS
-486 AGLRSDGNNFNA
+486 AGLRADGNNFNSE
-498 QMSNLKNQISPRVSM
+498 MSNLKNQISPRVSL
-513 RYAFAPQWSFNANA
+513 RYSFAPQWSFNANA

-540 YQINGDFVN
+540 YQVDGVFVN
-549 KNMQYVKCSQAV
+549 KDMSYVACSQAV
-561 AGVQYSWDKRNTII
+561 AGVQYNWDKRNTII
-575 SAEGFY
+575 SVEGFY
-581 KYYENYPLS
+581 KYYDHYPIS
-590 INRGIS
+590 VNRGIS

-610 ALSSTGLG
+610 ALTSTGLG
-618 RSYGMEVLYQ
+618 RSRGVEVLYQ

-641 TYVHSEFTGATGKWA
+641 TYVNSEFTSESGEWA
-656 PSSWDSR
+656 PSAWDSR

-670 GKQFKRNWEVGFVFR
+670 GKMLKRNWEVGFVFR

-696 IAASMNIQNWNA
+696 VDASMNIQNWNA
-708 LGVGITDWSQL
+708 LGVAITDWSQL
-719 NQSRASNYQQLDVRV
+719 NQRRASNYQQLDVRV

-749 DIQNVYGYQTQ
+749 DIQNVYGYITE
-760 LKPILDVQRNG
+760 LKPILDVQRDG
-771 NGQPIVDPNNSSQ
+771 NGQPIVDPNNSTQ
-784 YLPNFIPNTNG
+784 YLPNFITNTNG

-800 VGIIVEL
+800 VGIIIEL

>member
-1 MRNSPFSVLLS
+1 MRTSSFSVLHS
-12 SFTLVILSLL
+12 PL
-22 TVASYA
+22 TVFFLLLCAFASA
-28 QASTISGVVTAIPS
+28 QTATISGTVTSISA
-42 NEPVPFAPVFV
+42 NEPVPFVPIVI
-53 QGSTTGAVTDI
+53 QGTTTGAVTDI
-64 DGKYTIGSL
+64 DGKFVLSNL

-79 IECAAVG
+79 LECAAVG
-86 YKKAIAFEVEVTNDR
+86 FKKAIVFEVEVTNDR
-101 PAVVNF
+101 PATVDI

-113 LEIGPVEISDTRRT
+113 TEIGPVEISATRRT
-127 NEDESPISVRT
+127 NEDESPISVRS
-138 IGTSEIK
+138 IGVNEIK

-178 GAANENRFYIDG
+178 GAPNENRFYIDG

-200 TQGSS
+200 TQGSN

-218 EVEFYSGAFPAAR
+218 EVEFYAGAFPAAR

-240 FQFKDARR
+240 FQFKDARK

-310 INAKNKLSILSLGA
+310 INDKNKLSILSLGA
-324 LDDFALNLKLD
+324 LDDFALNLKLA
-335 DDSTSES
+335 DDSSSEN
-342 FAFNR
+342 FAYNR

-362 FGVKWDHYGDKG
+362 FGVKWDHYGEKG

-386 NDAFKYYENDESKPR
+386 NDAYKYYNNDETQPR

-414 RIENKISGKGWKLLY
+414 RIENKISGNGWKLLY
-429 GVAYEYA
+429 GVSYEYA

-442 NLSDYNPAIADTFR
+442 NLSEYNPAIQDTFR
-456 VSYRTNFN
+456 VDYRTNFN
-464 LHKYGLFMQ
+464 MHKYGAFVQ
-473 SSKVL
+473 SSKSL
-478 LNNRLTLS
+478 LDNRVTLS
-486 AGLRSDGNNFNA
+486 AGLRADGNNFNSE
-498 QMSNLKNQISPRVSM
+498 MSNLKNQISPRVSL
-513 RYAFAPQWSFNANA
+513 RYTFAPQWSFNANA

-540 YQINGDFVN
+540 YQVDGVFVN
-549 KNMQYVKCSQAV
+549 KDMRYVACSQAV
-561 AGVQYSWDKRNTII
+561 AGVQYNWDKRNTII
-575 SAEGFY
+575 SVEGFY
-581 KYYENYPLS
+581 KYYDHYPIS
-590 INRGIS
+590 VNRGIS

-610 ALSSTGLG
+610 ALTSTGLG
-618 RSYGMEVLYQ
+618 RSRGVEVLYQ

-641 TYVHSEFTGATGKWA
+641 TYVNSEFTGANGVWA
-656 PSSWDSR
+656 PSAWDSR

-670 GKQFKRNWEVGFVFR
+670 GKMLKRNWEVGFVFR
-685 YSGGLPYTPDN
+685 YSGGLPYTPDDV
-696 IAASMNIQNWNA
+696 AASMNIQNWDA
-708 LGVGITDWSQL
+708 LGIAITDWSQL
-719 NQSRASNYQQLDVRV
+719 NQQRAGNYQQLDVRV

-749 DIQNVYGYQTQ
+749 DIQNVYGYLTP
-760 LKPILDVQRNG
+760 LKPILDVQRDALG
-771 NGQPIVDPNNSSQ
+771 NPVVDPNNASQ

-795 TVIPS
+795 TVLPS

>member
-1 MRNSPFSVLLS
+1 MRTFSFPVLHFPLT
-12 SFTLVILSLL
+12 FILVLWAAFA
-22 TVASYA
+22 TA
-28 QASTISGVVTAIPS
+28 QSAYISGTITALPL
-42 NEPVPFAPVFV
+42 NEPVPFVPVV
-53 QGSTTGAVTDI
+53 IQGTTTGATTDI
-64 DGKYTIGSL
+64 DGKYTISNL

-79 IECAAVG
+79 IECAAIG
-86 YKKAIAFEVEVTNDR
+86 YKKALVFEVEVTNDR
-101 PAVVNF
+101 PAVVNI
-107 QLEELA
+107 QLEEVVN
-113 LEIGPVEISDTRRT
+113 ETGPVEIVGTRRS
-127 NEDESPISVRT
+127 NEDESPVSVRS
-138 IGTSEIK
+138 IGVNEIK

-200 TQGSS
+200 TQGSN

-218 EVEFYSGAFPAAR
+218 EVEFYAGAFPSAR

-240 FQFKDARR
+240 FQFKDARK

-260 DIGITLEGA
+260 DIGITLEGP

-294 PFLPTYND
+294 PFLPAYND

-310 INAKNKLSILSLGA
+310 INEKNKLSILSLGA
-324 LDDFALNLKLD
+324 LDNFTLNLKLAED
-335 DDSTSES
+335 TANENFD
-342 FAFNR
+342 FNR

-354 INKQWNYT
+354 INNQWNYA
-362 FGVKWDHYGDKG
+362 FGVKWDHYGDKS

-386 NDAFKYYENDESKPR
+386 NDAYKYYDNDETKAR

-414 RIENKISGKGWKLLY
+414 RIENKISGQGWKLLY
-429 GVAYEYA
+429 GVSYEYA

-442 NLSDYNPAIADTFR
+442 NLSEYNPAIQDTFR
-456 VSYRTNFN
+456 VDYRTNFN
-464 LHKYGLFMQ
+464 MHKYGAFVQ
-473 SSKVL
+473 SSKTL
-478 LNNRLTLS
+478 LDQRLTLS
-486 AGLRSDGNNFNA
+486 AGLRADGNDFNA
-498 QMSNLKNQISPRVSM
+498 SMSNLKNQISPRVSL

-540 YQINGDFVN
+540 YQVDGVFVN
-549 KNMQYVKCSQAV
+549 KDMRYVSCSQAV
-561 AGVQYSWDKRNTII
+561 AGVQYNWDKRNTII
-575 SAEGFY
+575 SVEGFY
-581 KYYENYPLS
+581 KYYDHYPVS
-590 INRGIS
+590 VNRGIS

-610 ALSSTGLG
+610 ALTSTGLG
-618 RSYGMEVLYQ
+618 RSRGVEVLYQ

-641 TYVHSEFTGATGKWA
+641 TYVNSEFTGASGAWT

-663 HLISITG
+663 HLVSITG
-670 GKQFKRNWEVGFVFR
+670 GKVLKRNWEVGFVFR
-685 YSGGLPYTPDN
+685 FSGGLPYTPDDV
-696 IAASMNIQNWNA
+696 AASMNIQNWDA
-708 LGVGITDWSQL
+708 LGVAVNDWSQL
-719 NQSRASNYQQLDVRV
+719 NTQRAGVYQQLDLRV

-749 DIQNVYGYQTQ
+749 DIQNALGYETQ
-760 LKPILDVQRNG
+760 LKPLLDVQRDALG
-771 NGQPIVDPNNSSQ
+771 NPVVDPNNPSQ
-784 YLPNFIPNTNG
+784 YLPNSIPNTNG
-795 TVIPS
+795 TVLPS
-800 VGIIVEL
+800 VGIIIEL